1 MDAASYKSAGID
13 FNAAKY
19 IMRKN
24 GDPTQIF
31 TNIIE
36 NLAQK
41 VSLSQGMPGRDIFTK
56 NQLIAL

>member
-1 MDAASYKSAGID
+1 
-13 FNAAKY
+13 
-19 IMRKN
+19 MRKN
-24 GDPTQIF
+24 GAPTQTF

-41 VSLSQGMPGRDIFTK
+41 VSLSQGMAGRDIFTK